1 MSYRGSMFA
10 VVWRFYTAF
19 KLAFMSMFYAVAAA
33 WWLVYTVFIVTPTLL
48 VCTQSI
54 PRGWLWPPCS
64 WLCVPALVDVGGTAC
79 LHSTPQLLLVV
90 LQECVH
96 CWHSGT

>member
-64 WLCVPALVDVGGTAC
+64 WLCVAVCAC
-79 LHSTPQLLLVV
+79 SR
-90 LQECVH
+90 
-96 CWHSGT
+96 